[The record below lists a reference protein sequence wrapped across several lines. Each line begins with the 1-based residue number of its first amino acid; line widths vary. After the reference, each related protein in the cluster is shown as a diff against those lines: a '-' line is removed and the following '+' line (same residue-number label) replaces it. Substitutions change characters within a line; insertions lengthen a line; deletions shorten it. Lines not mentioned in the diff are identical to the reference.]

1 METRRRRK
9 LEGTEETYL
18 VQRRGLRLRSV
29 CTVNTGWEAKTCIS
43 ERNHKK
49 WTQDKSGGKDRHN
62 IEETITDI
70 QSFQTP
76 TVWGKDCF
84 VCLSGGS
91 GNYQSEGVTYE
102 IDCKGG
108 CNWKD
113 EYKGESGGNAYTRGL
128 EHLKNLRGRN
138 ATNSPLWRHCLEV
151 HNGEIQEFEMRV
163 TGTYRND
170 AMLRQITE
178 AVQIDLGDPNRLM
191 NTRTEWNI
199 TRVPRASIS

>member
-1 METRRRRK
+1 MYDGVYWKIGVLLICFLFLAIRK
-9 LEGTEETYL
+9 YRCTCP
-18 VQRRGLRLRSV
+18 RGYF
-29 CTVNTGWEAKTCIS
+29 
-43 ERNHKK
+43 KK
-49 WTQDKSGGKDRHN
+49 VLK
-62 IEETITDI
+62 
-70 QSFQTP
+70 
-76 TVWGKDCF
+76 V
-84 VCLSGGS
+84 
-91 GNYQSEGVTYE
+91 
-102 IDCKGG
+102 
-108 CNWKD
+108 
-113 EYKGESGGNAYTRGL
+113 ESGGNAYTRGL